1 MRSEDFT
8 RDFSDEDEFEVDDS
22 SPSRHRHSTVFI
34 GGVDGNEALVGVI
47 GDDGLLLLLLR
58 K

>member
-8 RDFSDEDEFEVDDS
+8 RDFSDEDEFELDDDS

-34 GGVDGNEALVGVI
+34 GGVDGEALVVVS
-47 GDDGLLLLLLR
+47 GDDGLLLVLR